1 VDDLN
6 VFLGSGEVQNVVIS
20 IEFAKLKLFRG
31 M

>member
-6 VFLGSGEVQNVVIS
+6 AFLASREVQNVVIS
-20 IEFAKLKLFRG
+20 IEFAKLKLFQG